1 MILTFAIVLV
11 LGATALLIWD
21 LSDQRVI
28 SSEYQSYY
36 SLFRSETTVRHIYN
50 AKAESVW
57 AALTSLSKYNLWF
70 PGVRRML
77 PVVDTERYVH
87 KFSFDQFNFS
97 PGAFI
102 HIHTNAVSPSFRG
115 RIMTV
120 EENKELSLSMRFG
133 PLNKEL
139 VTFSLDSNPDGS
151 TVVTC
156 HRTSKGLFSFFTLI
170 GFAGSK
176 SHILSNLGYF
186 IPEDKKEKRAGGSL
200 QGHLEKALKDGPP
213 PEASSAAVDP
223 AASALPSFS
232 NDDDLIAYV
241 VHKAIDG
248 DMEPINSIQDRALRG
263 KAKSTMV
270 RAKRSGNLPPMP
282 EKTPNAAPAKDTGS
296 APALGEESEAEF
308 IQKLVTEGLSGTMDS
323 INAIED
329 RALRAK
335 VKSAL
340 VKAKRAQK

>member
-1 MILTFAIVLV
+1 
-11 LGATALLIWD
+11 
-21 LSDQRVI
+21 
-28 SSEYQSYY
+28 
-36 SLFRSETTVRHIYN
+36 
-50 AKAESVW
+50 
-57 AALTSLSKYNLWF
+57 
-70 PGVRRML
+70 ML

-186 IPEDKKEKRAGGSL
+186 IPEDKKEKDDSAQTAVVSIVSPEQELSIIAYAVQAGLTGNMDPINAIGAKPTRGKAKSLLVRAKRAGGSL